1 MLNHAASVRSPFE
14 TKEIGYYMKLIL
26 RIIDLLPIPWQLPLS
41 ANALK
46 CYKQTFLSFVIEKT
60 L

>member
-46 CYKQTFLSFVIEKT
+46 CYKQTF
-60 L
+60 